1 MNEIVTPGLMPTENL
16 FPIVVDAMFTKNF
29 LLILFLGL
37 CSFVGLT
44 TSSETSK
51 GMSMA
56 VTFVMTMS
64 AVLTWPIFYYLL
76 KPNDL
81 IFLRTICFILV
92 IACFVQLV
100 EFVIRRHSPPL
111 YRSLG
116 IYLPLIATNCA
127 VLGVVLLN
135 VNEDFTYGA
144 SIVYAFGAG
153 LGYSWV
159 MLATAALREK
169 LIMRDVEVFAGFI
182 GAFFAAT
189 MVALIIVSYFG
200 VVKL

>member
-1 MNEIVTPGLMPTENL
+1 MIETPGYLPTEAL

-29 LLILFLGL
+29 LLVMFLGL
-37 CSFVGLT
+37 CSYVGLT

-64 AVLTWPIFYYLL
+64 AILTWPIFYYLL
-76 KPNDL
+76 KPNKL
-81 IFLRTICFILV
+81 MFLQTICFILV
-92 IACFVQLV
+92 IASFVQLV
-100 EFVIRRHSPPL
+100 EFIIHRYSPAL

-116 IYLPLIATNCA
+116 IYLPLISTNCA

-135 VNEDFTYGA
+135 VKEDFTYGA

-159 MLATAALREK
+159 MLATAAIREK
-169 LIMRDVEVFAGFI
+169 LIMRGVDRFSGFI
-182 GAFFAAT
+182 GAFFAA
-189 MVALIIVSYFG
+189 MMMALIVVSYFG